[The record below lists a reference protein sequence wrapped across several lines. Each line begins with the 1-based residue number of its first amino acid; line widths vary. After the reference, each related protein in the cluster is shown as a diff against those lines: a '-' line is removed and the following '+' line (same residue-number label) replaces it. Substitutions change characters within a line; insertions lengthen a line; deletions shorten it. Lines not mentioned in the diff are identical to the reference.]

1 MATQKRG
8 YTPWEIMM
16 IGEWV
21 ATTFPDAPWQ
31 TNVRLGPITPRNSQG
46 RFTVEE
52 LTMLGIHRRR
62 VDAVV
67 FLPDR
72 LLLVEAVLRSD
83 PGKLSILKLYEMLL
97 PQTPELREYLDLEV
111 QKVLL
116 FVIEDPTLSLL
127 ARKED
132 ILPIQFVPSF
142 FDEWFNKLRY
152 RDRRTPGTDVAIPD

>member
-1 MATQKRG
+1 MPEQKRG

-21 ATTFPDAPWQ
+21 AQTFSDVEWQ
-31 TNVRLGPITPRNSQG
+31 TNVRLGPLIPRNSHG
-46 RFTVEE
+46 RFTTEE
-52 LTMLGIHRRR
+52 LRLLGVWRRR

-83 PGKLSILKLYEMLL
+83 PGKLSILKLYEKLV
-97 PQTPELREYLDLEV
+97 PQTPELRPHWDLPIE
-111 QKVLL
+111 KVLL
-116 FVIEDPTLSLL
+116 YTIEDTTLNVL
-127 ARKED
+127 AKEEG

-142 FDEWFNKLRY
+142 FNEWFNKLAY
-152 RDRRTPGTDVAIPD
+152 RKRQASR